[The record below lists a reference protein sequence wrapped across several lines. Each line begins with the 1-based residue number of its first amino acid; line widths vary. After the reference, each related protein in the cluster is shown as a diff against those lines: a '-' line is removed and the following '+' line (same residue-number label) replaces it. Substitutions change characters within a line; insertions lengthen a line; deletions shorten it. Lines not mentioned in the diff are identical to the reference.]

1 MDSTKEPLLNDVADA
16 DAAKEPLLPK
26 SQQQRSSAK
35 AHGPV
40 YGLVVSS
47 GASFFVTLMG
57 ALAKI
62 LSSAHIPVFEI
73 VLARSLFMV
82 VCCTLNFLRDRSVNP
97 LGNRRKLLVF
107 RGFMGFGSVTSIYAA
122 VAFLPLG
129 DSTAL
134 SFLAP
139 LVVALTSPL
148 LLHET
153 PSRVAL
159 LSVPACLAGVLMVA
173 QPSFIFHGTPLPLVG
188 VLIGLTQPIF
198 SAGAKMCVRALRS
211 SEVDTVIIFYM
222 AAISSLCS
230 LFLCLVIPSQHFKAP
245 NSALHWA
252 ILVVGVGASGLG
264 NQTCMTVGMRYAP
277 GAFAA
282 ISTSYL
288 AMVWAVLLGA
298 LFFNERPSVLEL
310 CGSGLIIVV
319 TLALSYWEA
328 RSTEHS
334 RKQAAVTAKLVAEGP
349 AEDCVQVVVP
359 PGTPPGTDLTY
370 SSPVLDDTSGDG
382 TDDSQSY
389 QAGSEGVAETMALL
403 SNQRESSALPK

>member
-1 MDSTKEPLLNDVADA
+1 
-16 DAAKEPLLPK
+16 
-26 SQQQRSSAK
+26 
-35 AHGPV
+35 
-40 YGLVVSS
+40 
-47 GASFFVTLMG
+47 
-57 ALAKI
+57 
-62 LSSAHIPVFEI
+62 
-73 VLARSLFMV
+73 
-82 VCCTLNFLRDRSVNP
+82 
-97 LGNRRKLLVF
+97 
-107 RGFMGFGSVTSIYAA
+107 MGFGSVTSIYAA

-230 LFLCLVIPSQHFKAP
+230 LFLCLVIPSQHFRAP
-245 NSALHWA
+245 TSALHWA

-319 TLALSYWEA
+319 TLVRA
-328 RSTEHS
+328 
-334 RKQAAVTAKLVAEGP
+334 P
-349 AEDCVQVVVP
+349 A
-359 PGTPPGTDLTY
+359 
-370 SSPVLDDTSGDG
+370 
-382 TDDSQSY
+382 
-389 QAGSEGVAETMALL
+389 
-403 SNQRESSALPK
+403 